1 MHRRHRAEL
10 YSAGMARRRIVR
22 SRSAVGWLLMAIL
35 VVGIAG
41 CGGGDD
47 DGGGGDGARSGDA
60 VDEQG
65 APPGV
70 AEARRA
76 AAPAQACLTRAGY
89 RVTAG
94 SPRLD
99 DKNAPDYQLVIQRR
113 RAGDGAFIAFYADP
127 ARADRYAAAI
137 GRRRR
142 RFGRA
147 SVERRGSVTIVWVR
161 LPQER
166 RERVRDCLRA

>member
-1 MHRRHRAEL
+1 MHRRDRVEL
-10 YSAGMARRRIVR
+10 YSAGMTRLRIAR
-22 SRSAVGWLLMAIL
+22 SRSALGWPLATIL
-35 VVGIAG
+35 VVGFAG

-47 DGGGGDGARSGDA
+47 GGDGRRGRD
-60 VDEQG
+60 G
-65 APPGV
+65 AGEREPPGI

-89 RVTAG
+89 RLTAG

-113 RAGDGAFIAFYADP
+113 RAGDGAFIAFYADR
-127 ARADRYAAAI
+127 ARAERYASAI
-137 GRRRR
+137 RRRAQ
-142 RFGRA
+142 RFGRS
-147 SVERRGSVTIVWVR
+147 SVERRGTVTIVWVR